1 MAKDKVRKVNVIL
14 GTVLWANMSLETEGR
29 PCKIYKKNDIIDI
42 SI

>member
-1 MAKDKVRKVNVIL
+1 MANDKVGKVNVIL
-14 GTVLWANMSLETEGR
+14 GRVLWANMSLETVGK